1 MTIPAERT
9 QVIRVGAAA
18 TRYEGWCE
26 RCLDQAEPQSI
37 GVQWLRV
44 EGELPLAADA
54 GLTSCRRG
62 HRIAVRRSGRLTS
75 AA

>member
-1 MTIPAERT
+1 MAYPTERT
-9 QVIRVGAAA
+9 QVIRISASA
-18 TRYEGWCE
+18 TRYESWCD

-44 EGELPLAADA
+44 EGELPLAADGA
-54 GLTSCRRG
+54 LVSCRRG

>member
-1 MTIPAERT
+1 MTARVRT
-9 QVIRVGAAA
+9 QVIRLGA
-18 TRYEGWCE
+18 TETHYEGWCE

-44 EGELPLAADA
+44 EGELPLSADA
-54 GLTSCRRG
+54 GLTSCVRG
-62 HRIAVRRSGRLTS
+62 HRIAIRRRGRLTS

>member
-1 MTIPAERT
+1 MAYPTERT
-9 QVIRVGAAA
+9 QVIRISASA
-18 TRYEGWCE
+18 TRYESWCE

-44 EGELPLAADA
+44 EGELPLAADG
-54 GLTSCRRG
+54 GLVSCRRG

>member
-1 MTIPAERT
+1 MAHPTERT
-9 QVIRVGAAA
+9 QVIRISASA

-44 EGELPLAADA
+44 EGELPLAADG
-54 GLTSCRRG
+54 GLVSCRRG